1 MLLGAIEAGGTKFVC
16 ATGAENGQV
25 SDRISIPTTTPTET
39 MTAVDDY
46 FTTHPVDAIG
56 IGSFGPIGVNPDDP
70 KYGYITTTPKPG
82 WGDFDFLGHLKS
94 RFNIPLYWTT
104 DVNEAAYGE
113 SMIGIAKDVPNSIY
127 MTIGTGVGAGVI
139 SQNHIFNGRT
149 HTELGH
155 MRLNRLPGDDF
166 KSNCPYHDICLE
178 GLAAGPAVGKRTG
191 KAGKDIPVD
200 DPVWPII
207 ADYIAQACV
216 NLTVAF
222 APDKIILNGG
232 VMNQRQLFPMIREKF
247 AAYLNGY
254 EEVPPLDDY
263 IVPAGLG
270 NNSGIAGGLLL
281 AQVALKNA

>member
-25 SDRISIPTTTPTET
+25 SDRISIPTTTPAET

-155 MRLNRLPGDDF
+155 MRLNRLPG
-166 KSNCPYHDICLE
+166 Y
-178 GLAAGPAVGKRTG
+178 
-191 KAGKDIPVD
+191 
-200 DPVWPII
+200 
-207 ADYIAQACV
+207 
-216 NLTVAF
+216 
-222 APDKIILNGG
+222 
-232 VMNQRQLFPMIREKF
+232 
-247 AAYLNGY
+247 
-254 EEVPPLDDY
+254 
-263 IVPAGLG
+263 
-270 NNSGIAGGLLL
+270 
-281 AQVALKNA
+281 

>member
-16 ATGAENGQV
+16 AIGDEQGQV
-25 SDRISIPTTTPTET
+25 SDRISIPTTTPAET

-46 FTTHPVDAIG
+46 FTAHPVAAIG
-56 IGSFGPIGVNPDDP
+56 IGSFGPIGVNPEDP

-82 WGDFDFLGHLKS
+82 WGDYDFLGHLKQQ
-94 RFNIPLYWTT
+94 FDMPFYWTT

-113 SMIGIAKDVPNSIY
+113 AMIGIAKDVPNSIY

-139 SQNHIFNGRT
+139 SHNQIFNGRT

-191 KAGKDIPVD
+191 MAGKDIPVD
-200 DPVWPII
+200 NPVWPII

-254 EEVPPLDDY
+254 EEVPALDDY

-281 AQVALKNA
+281 AQVALDQH

>member
-16 ATGAENGQV
+16 ATGDENGQV
-25 SDRISIPTTTPTET
+25 SDRISIPTTTPAET
-39 MTAVDDY
+39 MVAVDDY
-46 FTTHPVDAIG
+46 FTSHPVEAIG
-56 IGSFGPIGVNPDDP
+56 IGSFGPIGVNPSDP

-82 WGDFDFLGHLKS
+82 WGDFNFLGHLKQK
-94 RFNIPLYWTT
+94 FDLPLYWTT

-113 SMIGIAKDVPNSIY
+113 AAIGIAKDVPNSIY

-139 SQNHIFNGRT
+139 SNNHIFNGRT

-155 MRLNRLPGDDF
+155 MRINRLLGDDF
-166 KSNCPYHDICLE
+166 ECNCPYHDVCLE
-178 GLAAGPAVGKRTG
+178 GFAAGPAIGKRTG
-191 KAGKDIPVD
+191 KAGKDVAPD
-200 DPVWPII
+200 NPVWSLV

-232 VMNQRQLFPMIREKF
+232 VMKQKQLFPLIRQKF
-247 AAYLNGY
+247 ATYLNGY
-254 EEVPPLDDY
+254 EEVPTLNDY

-270 NNSGIAGGLLL
+270 DNSGIAGGLLL
-281 AQVALKNA
+281 AKLALNH